1 MTEAIDRMATPTSAI
16 SLDAPVPP
24 GPSVPAEPTALEM
37 AASAPLIAPESA
49 SEGVLRVIGTFMMAA
64 GVLAMLVGATANRE
78 WSSATVAAALFTVI
92 MGLTMRFPTLLQDGT
107 LTEEK
112 RPAYSSMRVVM
123 LLVAGTFVML
133 TVKAGWSTQSLDQL
147 KIDQSWAL
155 VLGVVLGGKVA
166 QGMAEANA
174 KK

>member
-1 MTEAIDRMATPTSAI
+1 
-16 SLDAPVPP
+16 
-24 GPSVPAEPTALEM
+24 
-37 AASAPLIAPESA
+37 
-49 SEGVLRVIGTFMMAA
+49 
-64 GVLAMLVGATANRE
+64 
-78 WSSATVAAALFTVI
+78 
-92 MGLTMRFPTLLQDGT
+92 LTMRFPTLLQDGT

>member
-1 MTEAIDRMATPTSAI
+1 MATSTPTL

-24 GPSVPAEPTALEM
+24 GPSVAPTALEM
-37 AASAPLIAPESA
+37 AAAAPLIAPESA
-49 SEGVLRVIGTFMMAA
+49 SEAALRIIGTVMMAL
-64 GVLAMLVGATANRE
+64 GVLAMLVGAVANRE
-78 WSSATVAAALFTVI
+78 WSGATVAAAVFTVV
-92 MGLTMRFPTLLQDGT
+92 MGLAMRFPTLLQDGT
-107 LTEEK
+107 VTDEH

-123 LLVAGTFVML
+123 LLVAGTFIML
-133 TVKAGWSTQSLDQL
+133 TVKVGWTTQDLAQL

-174 KK
+174 QKNKP

>member
-1 MTEAIDRMATPTSAI
+1 MTTPPPAL

-24 GPSVPAEPTALEM
+24 GPSVPAEPSALEM
-37 AASAPLIAPESA
+37 AAAAQLIAPENA
-49 SEGVLRVIGTFMMAA
+49 SEMVLRVIGTFMMAA
-64 GVLAMLVGATANRE
+64 GVLAMIVGAAANRE
-78 WSSATVAAALFTVI
+78 WSGATVAAALFSVL
-92 MGLTMRFPTLLQDGT
+92 MGLAMRFPTLLQDGT
-107 LTEEK
+107 VTEEL

-123 LLVAGTFVML
+123 LMVTGTFIML
-133 TVKAGWSTQSLDQL
+133 TVKAGWSTKSLDQL

-166 QGMAEANA
+166 QGVAEANMNTNAAA